1 MAHERGRGLSGRGS
15 SGAGRLRVV
24 ASGAAPLAL
33 VAILVIYVSGP
44 GSTMLEVGVPL
55 PEVTIER
62 VDFVGSE
69 ILATVRNTGPIPV
82 SIAVADVNDRIHPAA
97 VEPDARLERYET
109 AVVRIPFDW
118 NVAEPYTIGITTD
131 DGTRFEREVES
142 AAPALSPSGELAAFF
157 AIIGTYVGVIPV
169 LIGLLWLP
177 FMRRMGRQVY
187 VFFLAVTVGLLF
199 FLALDSVE
207 EAVDVSQENLAG
219 SFNGLMLLATSVV
232 VSFLGLFYAGERL
245 SGSRGPGDG
254 GRAGEGDGRTGSGN
268 GVSPRLAGPMAIALM
283 ISIGIGLHNF
293 GEGLA
298 IGAAVGLGSVAFSSF
313 LIVGFAIHNVT
324 EGVAIAAPLSRER
337 VAVWKLA
344 GLGVLA
350 GAPAIFG
357 GWVGGFAYSPIAS
370 VVFLGVGAGAI
381 FQVMVVLVRWIGRGG
396 SPANGSNGRGAS
408 GGSGLSGAPFA
419 AGIVVGMLIMYVT
432 SILV

>member
-1 MAHERGRGLSGRGS
+1 MAHEQGRGLSGRGS
-15 SGAGRLRVV
+15 GAGRFRVV

-33 VAILVIYVSGP
+33 VVVLVLYVSGP

-97 VEPDARLERYET
+97 VEPDAHLERYET

-142 AAPALSPSGELAAFF
+142 AAPALRPSGELAAFF
-157 AIIGTYVGVIPV
+157 AVIGTYVGVIPV

-232 VSFLGLFYAGERL
+232 VSFLGLFYASERL
-245 SGSRGPGDG
+245 SGSRGIGGGG
-254 GRAGEGDGRTGSGN
+254 GRAGGGDSRTGSGT
-268 GVSPRLAGPMAIALM
+268 STRLAGPVAIALM

-381 FQVMVVLVRWIGRGG
+381 FQVMVVLVRWIGRGD
-396 SPANGSNGRGAS
+396 SPANGSNGSGAS
-408 GGSGLSGAPFA
+408 GGGSGLSSAPFA

>member
-1 MAHERGRGLSGRGS
+1 MAHEQDRGLSGRGS
-15 SGAGRLRVV
+15 GAGRFRVV

-33 VAILVIYVSGP
+33 VVVLVLYVSGP

-69 ILATVRNTGPIPV
+69 IIATVRNTGPMPV

-97 VEPDARLERYET
+97 VEPDAHLERYET

-142 AAPALSPSGELAAFF
+142 AAPALRPSGEMAAFF
-157 AIIGTYVGVIPV
+157 AVIGTYVGVIPV

-245 SGSRGPGDG
+245 SGSRGIGGG
-254 GRAGEGDGRTGSGN
+254 GRARRGDGSTGSGA
-268 GVSPRLAGPMAIALM
+268 SPRLAGPVAIALM

-381 FQVMVVLVRWIGRGG
+381 FQVMVVLVRWIGRGD
-396 SPANGSNGRGAS
+396 SPANGSGGSGSS
-408 GGSGLSGAPFA
+408 GGSGLSSAPFA
-419 AGIVVGMLIMYVT
+419 VGIVAGMLIMYVT

>member
-1 MAHERGRGLSGRGS
+1 MAHEQDRGLPGRGS
-15 SGAGRLRVV
+15 SAGRFRVA

-33 VAILVIYVSGP
+33 VVVLVLYVSGP

-97 VEPDARLERYET
+97 VEPDAYLERYET

-118 NVAEPYTIGITTD
+118 NVAEPYAIGITTD

-142 AAPALSPSGELAAFF
+142 AAPALRPSGEMAAFF
-157 AIIGTYVGVIPV
+157 AVIGTYVGVIPV

-245 SGSRGPGDG
+245 SGSRGIGGGG
-254 GRAGEGDGRTGSGN
+254 GRVREGDGRTESVYADQSFRSGDQGP
-268 GVSPRLAGPMAIALM
+268 GVPGK
-283 ISIGIGLHNF
+283 
-293 GEGLA
+293 
-298 IGAAVGLGSVAFSSF
+298 AA
-313 LIVGFAIHNVT
+313 
-324 EGVAIAAPLSRER
+324 EAPE
-337 VAVWKLA
+337 
-344 GLGVLA
+344 
-350 GAPAIFG
+350 
-357 GWVGGFAYSPIAS
+357 AS
-370 VVFLGVGAGAI
+370 
-381 FQVMVVLVRWIGRGG
+381 
-396 SPANGSNGRGAS
+396 
-408 GGSGLSGAPFA
+408 
-419 AGIVVGMLIMYVT
+419 
-432 SILV
+432 

>member
-1 MAHERGRGLSGRGS
+1 
-15 SGAGRLRVV
+15 
-24 ASGAAPLAL
+24 
-33 VAILVIYVSGP
+33 
-44 GSTMLEVGVPL
+44 
-55 PEVTIER
+55 
-62 VDFVGSE
+62 
-69 ILATVRNTGPIPV
+69 
-82 SIAVADVNDRIHPAA
+82 
-97 VEPDARLERYET
+97 
-109 AVVRIPFDW
+109 
-118 NVAEPYTIGITTD
+118 
-131 DGTRFEREVES
+131 
-142 AAPALSPSGELAAFF
+142 
-157 AIIGTYVGVIPV
+157 
-169 LIGLLWLP
+169 
-177 FMRRMGRQVY
+177 
-187 VFFLAVTVGLLF
+187 
-199 FLALDSVE
+199 
-207 EAVDVSQENLAG
+207 
-219 SFNGLMLLATSVV
+219 MLLATSAV

-245 SGSRGPGDG
+245 SGSRGIVGDG
-254 GRAGEGDGRTGSGN
+254 GRARGGGDSRTGGGSGA
-268 GVSPRLAGPMAIALM
+268 SPRLAGPVAIALM

-381 FQVMVVLVRWIGRGG
+381 FQVMVVLVRWVGRGD
-396 SPANGSNGRGAS
+396 SPANGSNASGAS
-408 GGSGLSGAPFA
+408 GGGLSGAPFA

>member
-1 MAHERGRGLSGRGS
+1 MAHEQDRGLSGRGS
-15 SGAGRLRVV
+15 GAGRFRVV

-33 VAILVIYVSGP
+33 VVVLVLYVSGP

-97 VEPDARLERYET
+97 VEPDAYLERYET

-142 AAPALSPSGELAAFF
+142 AAPALRPSGEMAAFF
-157 AIIGTYVGVIPV
+157 AVIGTYVGVIPV

-232 VSFLGLFYAGERL
+232 VSFLGLFYASERL
-245 SGSRGPGDG
+245 SGSRGIGGG
-254 GRAGEGDGRTGSGN
+254 GRVREGDGRTGSGA
-268 GVSPRLAGPMAIALM
+268 SPRLAGPVAIALM

-381 FQVMVVLVRWIGRGG
+381 FQVMVVLVRWIGRGD
-396 SPANGSNGRGAS
+396 SPANGSNGSGAS
-408 GGSGLSGAPFA
+408 GGGSSGLSSAPFA